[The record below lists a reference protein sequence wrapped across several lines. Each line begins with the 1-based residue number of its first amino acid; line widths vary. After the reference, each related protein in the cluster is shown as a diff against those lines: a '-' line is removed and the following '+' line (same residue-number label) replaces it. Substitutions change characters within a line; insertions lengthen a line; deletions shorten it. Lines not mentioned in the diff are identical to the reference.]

1 LLFYSQWHICI
12 TGGICGCTA
21 RHSTLQKWKTEEEEE
36 KKKKKKESTLR
47 KNLVVFKG
55 NMTAKTCLINN
66 KDCIASQI
74 LPLLEHLN
82 ENTEHV
88 LCKGKG

>member
-1 LLFYSQWHICI
+1 MWLHCK
-12 TGGICGCTA
+12 
-21 RHSTLQKWKTEEEEE
+21 TLDPPKMENRRRRRE
-36 KKKKKKESTLR
+36 KKKKKESTLR